1 MKLILRADVENLGS
15 LGDVVDVK
23 PGYGRN
29 YLLPQGLAM
38 IATEANLKTF
48 ELERKKLQARMD
60 ALRAASVEELSAVE
74 GVGEEIGRSLR
85 DWFTVDWHLEV
96 LQAWAALLP
105 PPSLAMP
112 LPLLVL
118 TLTAA
123 ASSWMRLSVLL
134 VSILC
139 ASASMPASSPTSPS
153 RSFLTIRP
161 LRKAKLSWKP
171 RLLPRLSLPKKRL
184 SPKLRLLNKSQAH
197 A

>member
-48 ELERKKLQARMD
+48 ELERKKLQAIMD
-60 ALRAASVEELSAVE
+60 AKRAVLLPR
-74 GVGEEIGRSLR
+74 RSKL
-85 DWFTVDWHLEV
+85 WKSSSPCM
-96 LQAWAALLP
+96 WARTRSCTALLP

-139 ASASMPASSPTSPS
+139 ASASMPASSPTSLS